1 MISTLPETSRSTISW
16 FRAAEIK
23 HGRVAMAAFVGF
35 IVGENKIHF
44 PWALQG
50 GPDPLTYADL
60 ANVGGACAQWDA
72 VPTLGKLQILGAV
85 GLLEIWSEC
94 SGTHYMAPGGKP
106 GCVAPSAPHRE
117 RSARTEHCE
126 LQGWPCL
133 PPPSTRAAVASALA
147 QHSRDAAGQG
157 VGLGVGQGFDWR
169 SGSWVGAG
177 GEAERGAAR
186 SGPGGSGPTAQTSCL

>member
-1 MISTLPETSRSTISW
+1 MISTLPESSRSTISW

-106 GCVAPSAPHRE
+106 GCVTPSAPQSEKRARIAHR
-117 RSARTEHCE
+117 AA
-126 LQGWPCL
+126 GVWPCV
-133 PPPSTRAAVASALA
+133 PPPSIRASVVSALA
-147 QHSRDAAGQG
+147 PFSR
-157 VGLGVGQGFDWR
+157 
-169 SGSWVGAG
+169 
-177 GEAERGAAR
+177 E
-186 SGPGGSGPTAQTSCL
+186 TSS

>member
-1 MISTLPETSRSTISW
+1 MIAW

-50 GPDPLTYADL
+50 GPDGLTYEAL

-106 GCVAPSAPHRE
+106 GCVAPSAPHSEKRAH
-117 RSARTEHCE
+117 RIV
-126 LQGWPCL
+126 
-133 PPPSTRAAVASALA
+133 PSGAVGSECTKTLA
-147 QHSRDAAGQG
+147 TYRLVVPSSPSDVSR
-157 VGLGVGQGFDWR
+157 R
-169 SGSWVGAG
+169 K
-177 GEAERGAAR
+177 
-186 SGPGGSGPTAQTSCL
+186 